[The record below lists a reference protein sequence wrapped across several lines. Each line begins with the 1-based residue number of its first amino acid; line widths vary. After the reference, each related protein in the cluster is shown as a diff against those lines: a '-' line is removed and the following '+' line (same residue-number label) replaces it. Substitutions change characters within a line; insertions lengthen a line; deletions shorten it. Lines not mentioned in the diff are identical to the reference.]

1 MPEAVAKYSPFEPVI
16 FFTPAGNSNF
26 AVCVLVAEG
35 AADGAEAVVLG
46 VAVVELVL
54 GVAVEELEAVEVEAA
69 EDGADFEDS
78 EADFETSEVDFEA
91 AAGVVVAEDLAAS
104 LAKAGAATNAIT
116 AKASKNFFMCFSN
129 K

>member
-1 MPEAVAKYSPFEPVI
+1 M
-16 FFTPAGNSNF
+16 
-26 AVCVLVAEG
+26 LVAEG

-91 AAGVVVAEDLAAS
+91 AAGVV
-104 LAKAGAATNAIT
+104 
-116 AKASKNFFMCFSN
+116 
-129 K
+129 